1 MLAHYIGAI
10 AGLAAAGGALLG
22 AFLTSVLL
30 LVRLSARWG
39 GVEADLRNMVVRLD
53 ALVTDKD
60 RVHAQLIELIGKVSD
75 RLWELHTEIQHTKGR

>member
-30 LVRLSARWG
+30 LVRVSARWG
-39 GVEADLRNMVVRLD
+39 GIEADLRNMVIRLD
-53 ALVTDKD
+53 ALVADKD
-60 RVHAQLIELIGKVSD
+60 AVHARLIGMIDSVSN